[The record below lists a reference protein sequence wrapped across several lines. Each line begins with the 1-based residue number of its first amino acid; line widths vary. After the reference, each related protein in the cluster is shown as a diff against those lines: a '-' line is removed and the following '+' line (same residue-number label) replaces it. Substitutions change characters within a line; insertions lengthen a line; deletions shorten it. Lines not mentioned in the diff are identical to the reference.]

1 MTNIQKNRKLIAQSV
16 LSGFLLLALVFSIV
30 QIAKSAAQNPGH
42 AWDTLDD
49 AAIPVAQGGTG
60 QTSAA
65 NAFNALA
72 PSQGGNSGKFLTTN
86 GTSPSWGT
94 YTITRSTTTREL
106 IAGRSSAVL
115 TQDIY
120 CDPTGNTCATTN
132 NASLGARVP
141 FIATL
146 RNLYVFTSASQTS
159 TDDCRLYLSTA
170 SGGCT
175 GVFGNSTLT
184 CNITS
189 AQVNTCSDTT
199 NSVTVAANDCIGIFY
214 DEVASTCT
222 GNVSWSIE
230 MDY

>member
-1 MTNIQKNRKLIAQSV
+1 MVNIRKNGKLIVQSAF
-16 LSGFLLLALVFSIV
+16 SGLLLLALVFSVV
-30 QIAKSAAQNPGH
+30 QIAKGAAQNPGH

-49 AAIPVAQGGTG
+49 AAIPIANGGTG
-60 QTSAA
+60 QTSANA
-65 NAFNALA
+65 AFNALA

-94 YTITRSTTTREL
+94 YAITRSTTTREL
-106 IAGRSSAVL
+106 IAGRSSATL

-120 CDPTGNTCATTN
+120 CHPTGNTCGTTN
-132 NASLGARVP
+132 NASMGIRIP

-159 TDDCRLYLSTA
+159 TDDCRLYLRTA

-175 GVFGNSTLT
+175 GVFSNSILT

-189 AQVNTCSDTT
+189 VQVNTCSDTT
-199 NSVTVAANDCIGIFY
+199 HSVRVAANDCINIFY
-214 DEVASTCT
+214 DEVANTCT

>member
-1 MTNIQKNRKLIAQSV
+1 M
-16 LSGFLLLALVFSIV
+16 LLALVFSVV

-94 YTITRSTTTREL
+94 YTITRSTTTKEL
-106 IAGRSSAVL
+106 VAGRSSAVL

-120 CDPTGNTCATTN
+120 CHPTGITCATTN
-132 NASLGARVP
+132 NASMGVRIP

-159 TDDCRLYLSTA
+159 TDDCRLYLRTA

-175 GVFGNSTLT
+175 GVFSNSTLT

-199 NSVTVAANDCIGIFY
+199 NSVTVAAGDCINIFY
-214 DEVASTCT
+214 DEVANTCT